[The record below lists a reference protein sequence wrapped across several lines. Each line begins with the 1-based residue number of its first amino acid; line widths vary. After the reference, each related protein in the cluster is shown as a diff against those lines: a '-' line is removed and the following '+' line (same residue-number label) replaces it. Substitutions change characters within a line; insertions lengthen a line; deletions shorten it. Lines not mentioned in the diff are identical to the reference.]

1 MTLTEIKKSLFGYNQ
16 QDVCRYV
23 SELNEI
29 HTATQQANE
38 EKLERISG
46 ELNEK
51 NNKLIAENEELKS
64 EAVALNTE
72 ISELKAVIESL
83 KTENQELKTA
93 YETLDNEVSDLRSK
107 SDVISTAI
115 INAEKCATTLIDDA
129 TNRANT
135 MVLEAQDKVSEEV
148 KRLETAKQYISEI
161 KESVSLTMKNIENA
175 LTAAE
180 NDIANKKADVEDS
193 SKKVSARE
201 KFELL
206 EKNIFKRA

>member
-1 MTLTEIKKSLFGYNQ
+1 M
-16 QDVCRYV
+16 V
-23 SELNEI
+23 S
-29 HTATQQANE
+29 
-38 EKLERISG
+38 
-46 ELNEK
+46 
-51 NNKLIAENEELKS
+51 
-64 EAVALNTE
+64 
-72 ISELKAVIESL
+72 
-83 KTENQELKTA
+83 
-93 YETLDNEVSDLRSK
+93 
-107 SDVISTAI
+107 
-115 INAEKCATTLIDDA
+115 
-129 TNRANT
+129 
-135 MVLEAQDKVSEEV
+135 EAQDKVSEEV